1 MGWDLLTRERF
12 LAGWVVLFA
21 LPGLYLLGLL
31 RMEGIK
37 ADERVGPG
45 RLLVA
50 VALIGFALSLLPGMF
65 GARLGEIEAYIP
77 APAEGNVLMGGGASG
92 TRWAKN
98 DLEGALTQARN
109 ENKLVLAAFTGY
121 ACTNCHWMKANMF
134 TRPEIQQA
142 LADLVPVELYTDGTD
157 AASEANQKRQDESFQ
172 TVAIPFYALF
182 DADGKV
188 VASFAGLTKDPQQFL
203 SFLKSRPGGSSSGR
217 S

>member
-1 MGWDLLTRERF
+1 
-12 LAGWVVLFA
+12 
-21 LPGLYLLGLL
+21 
-31 RMEGIK
+31 
-37 ADERVGPG
+37 
-45 RLLVA
+45 
-50 VALIGFALSLLPGMF
+50 
-65 GARLGEIEAYIP
+65 
-77 APAEGNVLMGGGASG
+77 
-92 TRWAKN
+92 
-98 DLEGALTQARN
+98 
-109 ENKLVLAAFTGY
+109 
-121 ACTNCHWMKANMF
+121 MF